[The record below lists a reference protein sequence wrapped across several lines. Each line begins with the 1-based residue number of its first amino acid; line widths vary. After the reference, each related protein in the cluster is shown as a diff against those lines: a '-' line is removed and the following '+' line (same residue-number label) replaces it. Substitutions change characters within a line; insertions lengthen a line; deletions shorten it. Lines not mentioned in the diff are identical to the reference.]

1 MDRRVRGT
9 DTAPTD
15 IGVKR
20 SEHAQRPAKYS
31 KEVLM
36 RLLAWTILSIA
47 ALSVAPVQA
56 QTFGSAFP
64 VCIQTYGITG
74 NAIDCSY
81 ASMDQCRASASGRAA
96 QCIVNPYYAA
106 EPARRKLRRY

>member
-1 MDRRVRGT
+1 MDTRARGT
-9 DTAPTD
+9 DIAPTD
-15 IGVKR
+15 AGVEAR
-20 SEHAQRPAKYS
+20 VLSPRHS
-31 KEVLM
+31 KEPLM

-47 ALSVAPVQA
+47 AISGAPARA
-56 QTFGSAFP
+56 QTYGSTFP

-81 ASMDQCRASASGRAA
+81 TSMDQCRASASGRAA

-106 EPARRKLRRY
+106 APLRRSYRRE